1 MFILIIRIIFAPL
14 NYYIM
19 NIEYNQAIE
28 VSEKQYNAVR
38 RDFSGIICYMKKDD
52 KFFIKVWIPKFIPFI
67 EKTLLLNA

>member
-1 MFILIIRIIFAPL
+1 
-14 NYYIM
+14 M

-28 VSEKQYNAVR
+28 VNEKQYNAVR